1 MILKLTKHCHK
12 AKSGTNHT
20 HCIQENPYKTLDLA
34 GWSNTDHNR
43 QCRFSCKSK
52 RLYKHAL
59 SLPLSNTHTSIY
71 PNSHQSLLRFPKVRV
86 LLQVSL
92 EILKPL
98 LQSAQWHE
106 SLCGVGHHLR
116 LLHGKRRVVE
126 ETLQHFGRELHKRG
140 DGRLAGGGHWRLL
153 SQLSEGLHRD
163 SDLGQV
169 GLLEGQAPK
178 LDLPISLAATC
189 MNGGKSYRR
198 GQLSQSMLRPTG

>member
-1 MILKLTKHCHK
+1 MQVKK
-12 AKSGTNHT
+12 ALQTCPLS
-20 HCIQENPYKTLDLA
+20 LSL
-34 GWSNTDHNR
+34 SNTH
-43 QCRFSCKSK
+43 
-52 RLYKHAL
+52 
-59 SLPLSNTHTSIY
+59 THTSIY

-86 LLQVSL
+86 LLQASL

-116 LLHGKRRVVE
+116 LLHGKRQRVVE
-126 ETLQHFGRELHKRG
+126 ETLQHFGGELHKRG

-169 GLLEGQAPK
+169 GLLEGQVPK
-178 LDLPISLAATC
+178 LDLPISLAAAC

-198 GQLSQSMLRPTG
+198 SQASRSMLRPTGRRC